1 MLVIGFRDG
10 ENFTYSHSIDM
21 DPDVDSPRKIHDA
34 LKKAAN
40 GVDFSTIVC
49 VIDEEVVGTFVDGED
64 YDLTEDEEEEELS
77 DDEDDID
84 DDDDL
89 HDVDE
94 DDDE

>member
-10 ENFTYSHSIDM
+10 ENFTYSHTLDM

-40 GVDFSTIVC
+40 GIDFSTIVC
-49 VIDEEVVGTFVDGED
+49 VIDDEVVGTFVDGED
-64 YDLTEDEEEEELS
+64 YDLTDEAEEEEELP
-77 DDEDDID
+77 DDEEDID
-84 DDDDL
+84 DDNL